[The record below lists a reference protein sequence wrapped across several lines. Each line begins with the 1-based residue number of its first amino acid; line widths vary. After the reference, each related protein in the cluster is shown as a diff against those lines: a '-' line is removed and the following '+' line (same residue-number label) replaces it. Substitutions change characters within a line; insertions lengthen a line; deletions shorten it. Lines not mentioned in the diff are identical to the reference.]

1 MRNCVSY
8 RGLVAE
14 TAALIRADAVFYLI
28 IALYTFASLAFLHA
42 IGAAERTAYSVYA
55 AYWLTLFGLVL
66 PLIAVAIDL
75 ARITRFGR
83 RRNLAIR
90 KTFSPSRMPRF
101 LAGMCLLMAFMVFL
115 GTFTSMKNGLS
126 LWQGGFPFDKALADI
141 DAWLHFG
148 VDPWRWLGFA
158 QTEPIRIVVEWN
170 YLPFFSTISLGGL
183 FFVTT
188 SPLAAGIR
196 SRYLFCFMLVWILVG
211 NLLAG
216 LFMSAG
222 PAFYGEVTGD
232 KLRFAG
238 LLEFLAHGASSPG
251 SSAYCQAYLW
261 TLNTIGQT
269 GLGSGISA
277 FPSVHVALATLNALF
292 AREYSRRLG
301 IVAFAYAALIE
312 VSSVYLG
319 WHYAIDGYAAAIATV
334 LIYVATRRML
344 PAGRTRAMHLPQ
356 WARPAPVAAAVAI
369 TTAS

>member
-1 MRNCVSY
+1 
-8 RGLVAE
+8 
-14 TAALIRADAVFYLI
+14 
-28 IALYTFASLAFLHA
+28 
-42 IGAAERTAYSVYA
+42 
-55 AYWLTLFGLVL
+55 
-66 PLIAVAIDL
+66 
-75 ARITRFGR
+75 
-83 RRNLAIR
+83 
-90 KTFSPSRMPRF
+90 
-101 LAGMCLLMAFMVFL
+101 
-115 GTFTSMKNGLS
+115 
-126 LWQGGFPFDKALADI
+126 
-141 DAWLHFG
+141 
-148 VDPWRWLGFA
+148 
-158 QTEPIRIVVEWN
+158 
-170 YLPFFSTISLGGL
+170 
-183 FFVTT
+183 
-188 SPLAAGIR
+188 
-196 SRYLFCFMLVWILVG
+196 MLVWILVG

>member
-211 NLLAG
+211 IVCRPAPDHAAG
-216 LFMSAG
+216 RSQL
-222 PAFYGEVTGD
+222 PE
-232 KLRFAG
+232 RH
-238 LLEFLAHGASSPG
+238 FLD
-251 SSAYCQAYLW
+251 QMM
-261 TLNTIGQT
+261 
-269 GLGSGISA
+269 
-277 FPSVHVALATLNALF
+277 VALAQDQIGARPRRQDVF
-292 AREYSRRLG
+292 AQVLQVDVCPQPLGDGARGIFGQSSHSDGRRIADRG
-301 IVAFAYAALIE
+301 RRFR
-312 VSSVYLG
+312 
-319 WHYAIDGYAAAIATV
+319 AAA
-334 LIYVATRRML
+334 
-344 PAGRTRAMHLPQ
+344 
-356 WARPAPVAAAVAI
+356 
-369 TTAS
+369 